1 MPNKYSHITSEMFT
15 EELERLVSQMTTG
28 ELMSLPGFYEI
39 VSEHFN
45 NDILDNLSN
54 DDDQE
59 QPKC

>member
-1 MPNKYSHITSEMFT
+1 MPDKYSHITSEMFT

-39 VSEHFN
+39 GSEHFN
-45 NDILDNLSN
+45 NDILANLSN

-59 QPKC
+59 Q

>member
-45 NDILDNLSN
+45 NDILANLTN
-54 DDDQE
+54 ENDQE
-59 QPKC
+59 QD